1 MRFWAGMGVT
11 TTGEAVVV
19 GGIRDRHL
27 VVEGATTVAVV
38 IGIELDASL

>member
-19 GGIRDRHL
+19 GGIRDRHH
-27 VVEGATTVAVV
+27 VEEGAITVAVV
-38 IGIELDASL
+38 IAIDLDSCL